1 MGVKIF
7 NLKNTSFILFVT
19 LLNVIN
25 FVDRQFISSF
35 APFLKRDLGLSD
47 TEIGLLTGIVFIF
60 FYTVAGLFVG
70 TLADRYNR
78 TRIIGIGVI
87 LWSAFT
93 AISGFAKNFFQLAAP
108 RLFIGI
114 GESTITPTTMSIL
127 SDRFNQERLGFA
139 AGFYYL
145 GVPVGVGA
153 SLLIAGYIEPIIGWR
168 GCFYLLGFLG
178 LILGFLMLLVK
189 DSPRKNISARPDSQS
204 FSEIMS
210 LLYKAITTSKSLVF
224 TILAG
229 TLYHVV
235 LGAAQFEVIWAVAD
249 KGFNPNTFGQI
260 NGWIFVVFGVL
271 GSLFGGIASD
281 WALKNY
287 GLPRTWFL
295 LILTIILM
303 PFAFTRYLDT
313 DNILFW
319 VGICSS
325 AFSLGCFYGPIFAVI
340 QELVP
345 SSIKGTV
352 VAFNLLCL
360 NMFGIASG
368 SILFGIISDYAV
380 AQGYENPYTNLLVG
394 FSTLFLILGPLLY
407 YLAGRYYE
415 SDRKKLQKEFS

>member
-1 MGVKIF
+1 M
-7 NLKNTSFILFVT
+7 
-19 LLNVIN
+19 IN

-35 APFLKRDLGLSD
+35 APFLKSDLNLSD

-78 TRIIGIGVI
+78 TKIIGLGVI

-93 AISGFAKNFFQLAAP
+93 AISGFAKNFFSLAAP
-108 RLFIGI
+108 RLFIGV

-127 SDRFNQERLGFA
+127 SDRYEQKRLGFA

-145 GVPVGVGA
+145 GVPVGVGI
-153 SLLIAGYIEPIIGWR
+153 SLLIAGYLEPMIGWR
-168 GCFYLLGFLG
+168 GCFYLLGLIG
-178 LILGFLMLLVK
+178 LLLGFLMLFVK
-189 DSPRKNISARPDSQS
+189 DSPRKNIATKPESKT
-204 FSEIMS
+204 FFEIIA
-210 LLYKAITTSKSLVF
+210 LLYKALSTSKSLVL
-224 TILAG
+224 TIIAG
-229 TLYHVV
+229 TLYHLV

-249 KGFNPNTFGQI
+249 KGFNPNSFGQI

-281 WALKNY
+281 WALKTYN
-287 GLPRTWFL
+287 LPRTWFL
-295 LILTIILM
+295 LILTLLLL
-303 PFAFTRYLDT
+303 PLAFTRYLET

-360 NMFGIASG
+360 NLFGIAIG
-368 SILFGIISDYAV
+368 SIVFGIMADYAV
-380 AQGYENPYTNLLVG
+380 AQGYQDPYTNLLVG
-394 FSTLFLILGPLLY
+394 FSLMFLILGPPLY
-407 YLAGRYYE
+407 YFAGKYYQ
-415 SDRKKLQKEFS
+415 SDREKLNEIFS

>member
-1 MGVKIF
+1 M
-7 NLKNTSFILFVT
+7 
-19 LLNVIN
+19 IN

-35 APFLKRDLGLSD
+35 APFLKSDLGLSD

-78 TRIIGIGVI
+78 TKIIGIGVI

-93 AISGFAKNFFQLAAP
+93 AISGFAKNFFTLAAP
-108 RLFIGI
+108 RLFIGV

-127 SDRFNQERLGFA
+127 SDRYEQKRLGFA

-145 GVPVGVGA
+145 GVPVGVGI
-153 SLLIAGYIEPIIGWR
+153 SLLIAGYLEPMIGWR
-168 GCFYLLGFLG
+168 GCFYLLGVIG
-178 LILGFLMLLVK
+178 LLLGFLMLFVK
-189 DSPRKNISARPDSQS
+189 DSPRKNISNKPESKT
-204 FSEIMS
+204 FFEIIS
-210 LLYKAITTSKSLVF
+210 LLYKALSTSKSLVL
-224 TILAG
+224 TIIAG
-229 TLYHVV
+229 TLYHIV

-281 WALKNY
+281 WTLKTYN
-287 GLPRTWFL
+287 LPRTWFL
-295 LILTIILM
+295 LILTLLLIPL
-303 PFAFTRYLDT
+303 AFTRYLET

-360 NMFGIASG
+360 NLLGIAIGSIVFGIMA
-368 SILFGIISDYAV
+368 DYAV
-380 AQGYENPYTNLLVG
+380 AKGYEDPYTNLLVG
-394 FSTLFLILGPLLY
+394 FSLMFLILGPPLY
-407 YLAGRYYE
+407 YFAGKYYQ
-415 SDRKKLQKEFS
+415 SDKKKLNQIFS

>member
-1 MGVKIF
+1 M
-7 NLKNTSFILFVT
+7 
-19 LLNVIN
+19 NVIN

-35 APFLKRDLGLSD
+35 APFLKSDLDLSD

-78 TRIIGIGVI
+78 TKIIGIGVI

-93 AISGFAKNFFQLAAP
+93 AISGFAKNFFTLAAP
-108 RLFIGI
+108 RLFIGV

-127 SDRFNQERLGFA
+127 SDRYEQKRLGFA

-145 GVPVGVGA
+145 GVPVGVGI
-153 SLLIAGYIEPIIGWR
+153 SLLIAGYLEPMIGWR
-168 GCFYLLGFLG
+168 GCFYLLGFIG
-178 LILGFLMLLVK
+178 LFLGFLMLFVK
-189 DSPRKNISARPDSQS
+189 DSPRKNISTKPESKT
-204 FSEIMS
+204 FFEIIT
-210 LLYKAITTSKSLVF
+210 LLYKALSTSKSLVL
-224 TILAG
+224 TIMAG
-229 TLYHVV
+229 TLYHLV

-281 WALKNY
+281 WALKTYN
-287 GLPRTWFL
+287 LPRTWFL
-295 LILTIILM
+295 LILTILLIPL
-303 PFAFTRYLDT
+303 AFTRYLET
-313 DNILFW
+313 DNFLFW

-360 NMFGIASG
+360 NLLGIAIGSIVFGIMA
-368 SILFGIISDYAV
+368 DYAV
-380 AQGYENPYTNLLVG
+380 AQGYEDPYTNLLVG
-394 FSTLFLILGPLLY
+394 FSLMFLILGPPLY
-407 YLAGRYYE
+407 YFAGKYYQ
-415 SDRKKLQKEFS
+415 SDKEKLNKIFSKAR

>member
-1 MGVKIF
+1 M
-7 NLKNTSFILFVT
+7 
-19 LLNVIN
+19 IN

-35 APFLKRDLGLSD
+35 APFLKSDLDLSD

-78 TRIIGIGVI
+78 TKIIGIGVI

-93 AISGFAKNFFQLAAP
+93 AISGFAKNFFTLAAP
-108 RLFIGI
+108 RLFIGV

-127 SDRFNQERLGFA
+127 SDRYEQKRLGFA

-145 GVPVGVGA
+145 GVPVGVGI
-153 SLLIAGYIEPIIGWR
+153 SLLIAGYLEPMIGWR
-168 GCFYLLGFLG
+168 GCFYLLGFIG
-178 LILGFLMLLVK
+178 LFLGFLMLFVK
-189 DSPRKNISARPDSQS
+189 DSPRKNISTKPESKT
-204 FSEIMS
+204 FFEIIA
-210 LLYKAITTSKSLVF
+210 LLYKALSTSKSLVL
-224 TILAG
+224 TIIAG
-229 TLYHVV
+229 TLYHLV

-281 WALKNY
+281 WALKTYN
-287 GLPRTWFL
+287 LPRTWFL
-295 LILTIILM
+295 LILTVLLIPL
-303 PFAFTRYLDT
+303 AFTRYLET
-313 DNILFW
+313 DNFLFW

-360 NMFGIASG
+360 NLLGIAIGSIVFGIMA
-368 SILFGIISDYAV
+368 DYAV
-380 AQGYENPYTNLLVG
+380 AQGYEDPYTNLLVG
-394 FSTLFLILGPLLY
+394 FSLMFLILGPLLY
-407 YLAGRYYE
+407 YFAGKYYQ
-415 SDRKKLQKEFS
+415 SDKEKLNKIFS

>member
-1 MGVKIF
+1 M
-7 NLKNTSFILFVT
+7 
-19 LLNVIN
+19 IN

-35 APFLKRDLGLSD
+35 APFLKSDLGLSD

-78 TRIIGIGVI
+78 TKIIGIGVI

-93 AISGFAKNFFQLAAP
+93 AISGFAKNFFTLAAP
-108 RLFIGI
+108 RLFIGV

-127 SDRFNQERLGFA
+127 SDRYEQKRLGFA

-145 GVPVGVGA
+145 GVPVGVGI
-153 SLLIAGYIEPIIGWR
+153 SLLIAGYLEPMIGWR
-168 GCFYLLGFLG
+168 GCFYLLGVIG
-178 LILGFLMLLVK
+178 LLLGFLMLFVK
-189 DSPRKNISARPDSQS
+189 DSPRKNISNKPESKT
-204 FSEIMS
+204 FFEIIS
-210 LLYKAITTSKSLVF
+210 LLYKALSTSKSLVL
-224 TILAG
+224 TIIAG
-229 TLYHVV
+229 TLYHIV

-281 WALKNY
+281 WTLKTYN
-287 GLPRTWFL
+287 LPRTWFL
-295 LILTIILM
+295 LILTILLL
-303 PFAFTRYLDT
+303 PLAFTRYLET

-360 NMFGIASG
+360 NLLGIAIGSIVFGIMA
-368 SILFGIISDYAV
+368 DYAV
-380 AQGYENPYTNLLVG
+380 AQGYEDPYTNLLVG
-394 FSTLFLILGPLLY
+394 FSLMFLILGPPLY
-407 YLAGRYYE
+407 YFAGKYYQ
-415 SDRKKLQKEFS
+415 SDKKKLNKIFS

>member
-1 MGVKIF
+1 M
-7 NLKNTSFILFVT
+7 
-19 LLNVIN
+19 IN

-35 APFLKRDLGLSD
+35 APFLKSDLGLSD

-78 TRIIGIGVI
+78 TKIIGIGVI

-93 AISGFAKNFFQLAAP
+93 AISGFAKNFFTLAAP
-108 RLFIGI
+108 RLFIGV

-127 SDRFNQERLGFA
+127 SDRYEQKRLGFA

-145 GVPVGVGA
+145 GVPVGVGI
-153 SLLIAGYIEPIIGWR
+153 SLLIAGYLEPMIGWR
-168 GCFYLLGFLG
+168 GCFYLLGVIG
-178 LILGFLMLLVK
+178 LLLGFLMLFVK
-189 DSPRKNISARPDSQS
+189 DSPRKNISNKPESKT
-204 FSEIMS
+204 FFEIIS
-210 LLYKAITTSKSLVF
+210 LLYKALSTSKSLVL
-224 TILAG
+224 TIIAG
-229 TLYHVV
+229 TLYHIV

-281 WALKNY
+281 WTLKTYN
-287 GLPRTWFL
+287 LPRTWFL
-295 LILTIILM
+295 LILTLLLL
-303 PFAFTRYLDT
+303 PLAFTRYLET

-360 NMFGIASG
+360 NLLGIAIGSIVFGIMA
-368 SILFGIISDYAV
+368 DYAV
-380 AQGYENPYTNLLVG
+380 AQGYEDPYTNLLVG
-394 FSTLFLILGPLLY
+394 FSLMFLILGPPLY
-407 YLAGRYYE
+407 YFAGKYYQ
-415 SDRKKLQKEFS
+415 SDKKKLNKIFS

>member
-1 MGVKIF
+1 M
-7 NLKNTSFILFVT
+7 
-19 LLNVIN
+19 IN

-35 APFLKRDLGLSD
+35 APFLKSDLDLSD

-78 TRIIGIGVI
+78 TKIIGIGVI

-93 AISGFAKNFFQLAAP
+93 AISGFAKNFFTLAAP
-108 RLFIGI
+108 RLFIGV

-127 SDRFNQERLGFA
+127 SDRYEQKRLGFA

-145 GVPVGVGA
+145 GVPVGVGI
-153 SLLIAGYIEPIIGWR
+153 SLLIAGYLEPMIGWR
-168 GCFYLLGFLG
+168 GCFYLLGFIG
-178 LILGFLMLLVK
+178 LFLGFLMLFVK
-189 DSPRKNISARPDSQS
+189 DSPRKNISTKPESKT
-204 FSEIMS
+204 FFEIIA
-210 LLYKAITTSKSLVF
+210 LLYKALSTSKSLVL
-224 TILAG
+224 TIIAG
-229 TLYHVV
+229 TLYHLV

-249 KGFNPNTFGQI
+249 KDFDPNTFGRI

-281 WALKNY
+281 WALKTYN
-287 GLPRTWFL
+287 LPRTWFL
-295 LILTIILM
+295 LILTLLLIPL
-303 PFAFTRYLDT
+303 AFTRYLET

-360 NMFGIASG
+360 NLLGIAIGSIVFGIMA
-368 SILFGIISDYAV
+368 DYAV
-380 AQGYENPYTNLLVG
+380 AQGYEDPYTNLLVG
-394 FSTLFLILGPLLY
+394 FSLMFLVLGPPLY
-407 YLAGRYYE
+407 YFAGKYYQ
-415 SDRKKLQKEFS
+415 SDKKRLNEIFN

>member
-1 MGVKIF
+1 MF

-78 TRIIGIGVI
+78 TKIIGIGVI

-189 DSPRKNISARPDSQS
+189 DSPRKNISVRPDSQS
-204 FSEIMS
+204 FSEIIS

-303 PFAFTRYLDT
+303 PLAFTRYLDT

-360 NMFGIASG
+360 NMLGIASG
-368 SILFGIISDYAV
+368 SILFGIIADYAV

-394 FSTLFLILGPLLY
+394 FSVLFLIFGPILY
-407 YLAGRYYE
+407 FLAGRYYE

>member
-1 MGVKIF
+1 MF

-189 DSPRKNISARPDSQS
+189 DSPRKNISVRPDSQS
-204 FSEIMS
+204 FSEIIS

-303 PFAFTRYLDT
+303 PLAFTRYLDT

-325 AFSLGCFYGPIFAVI
+325 AFSLGCF
-340 QELVP
+340 
-345 SSIKGTV
+345 
-352 VAFNLLCL
+352 
-360 NMFGIASG
+360 
-368 SILFGIISDYAV
+368 
-380 AQGYENPYTNLLVG
+380 
-394 FSTLFLILGPLLY
+394 
-407 YLAGRYYE
+407 
-415 SDRKKLQKEFS
+415 

>member
-1 MGVKIF
+1 M
-7 NLKNTSFILFVT
+7 
-19 LLNVIN
+19 IN

-35 APFLKRDLGLSD
+35 APFLKSDLGLSD

-78 TRIIGIGVI
+78 TKIIGIGVI

-93 AISGFAKNFFQLAAP
+93 AISGFAKNFFTLAAP
-108 RLFIGI
+108 RLFIGV

-127 SDRFNQERLGFA
+127 SDRYEQKRLGFA

-145 GVPVGVGA
+145 GVPVGVGI
-153 SLLIAGYIEPIIGWR
+153 SLLIAGYLEPMIGWR
-168 GCFYLLGFLG
+168 GCFYLLGVIG
-178 LILGFLMLLVK
+178 LLLGFLMLFVK
-189 DSPRKNISARPDSQS
+189 DSPRKNISNKPESKT
-204 FSEIMS
+204 FFEIIS
-210 LLYKAITTSKSLVF
+210 LLYKALSTSKSLVL
-224 TILAG
+224 TIIAG
-229 TLYHVV
+229 TLYHIV

-249 KGFNPNTFGQI
+249 KGFNPNIFGQI

-281 WALKNY
+281 WTLKTYN
-287 GLPRTWFL
+287 LPRTWFL
-295 LILTIILM
+295 LILTILLL
-303 PFAFTRYLDT
+303 PLAFTRYLET

-360 NMFGIASG
+360 NLLGIAIGSIVFGIMA
-368 SILFGIISDYAV
+368 DYAV
-380 AQGYENPYTNLLVG
+380 AQGYEDPYTNLLVG
-394 FSTLFLILGPLLY
+394 FSLMFLVLGPPLY
-407 YLAGRYYE
+407 YFAGKYYQ
-415 SDRKKLQKEFS
+415 SDKKRLNEIFN

>member
-1 MGVKIF
+1 M
-7 NLKNTSFILFVT
+7 
-19 LLNVIN
+19 IN

-35 APFLKRDLGLSD
+35 APFLKSDLGLSD

-78 TRIIGIGVI
+78 TKIIGIGVI

-93 AISGFAKNFFQLAAP
+93 AISGFAKNFFTLAAP
-108 RLFIGI
+108 RLFIGV

-127 SDRFNQERLGFA
+127 SDRYEQKRLGFA

-145 GVPVGVGA
+145 GVPVGVGI
-153 SLLIAGYIEPIIGWR
+153 SLLIAGYLEPMIGWR
-168 GCFYLLGFLG
+168 GCFYLLVVIVL
-178 LILGFLMLLVK
+178 LLGFLMLFVK
-189 DSPRKNISARPDSQS
+189 DSPRKNISNKPESKT
-204 FSEIMS
+204 FFEIIS
-210 LLYKAITTSKSLVF
+210 LLYKALSTSKSLVL
-224 TILAG
+224 TIIAG
-229 TLYHVV
+229 TLYHLV

-249 KGFNPNTFGQI
+249 KDFDPNTFGRI

-281 WALKNY
+281 WALKTYN
-287 GLPRTWFL
+287 LPRTWFL
-295 LILTIILM
+295 LILTVLLIPL
-303 PFAFTRYLDT
+303 AFTRYLET

-360 NMFGIASG
+360 NLLGIAIGSIVFGIMA
-368 SILFGIISDYAV
+368 DYAV
-380 AQGYENPYTNLLVG
+380 AQGYEDPYTNLLVG
-394 FSTLFLILGPLLY
+394 FSLMFLVLGPPLY
-407 YLAGRYYE
+407 YFAGKYYQ
-415 SDRKKLQKEFS
+415 SDKKRLNEIFN

>member
-1 MGVKIF
+1 M
-7 NLKNTSFILFVT
+7 
-19 LLNVIN
+19 IN

-35 APFLKRDLGLSD
+35 APFLKSDLGLSD

-78 TRIIGIGVI
+78 TKIIGIGVI

-93 AISGFAKNFFQLAAP
+93 AISGFAKNFFTLAAP
-108 RLFIGI
+108 RLFIGV

-127 SDRFNQERLGFA
+127 SDRYEQKRLGFA

-145 GVPVGVGA
+145 GVPVGVGI
-153 SLLIAGYIEPIIGWR
+153 SLLIAGYLEPMIGWR
-168 GCFYLLGFLG
+168 GCFYLLGAIG
-178 LILGFLMLLVK
+178 LLLGFLMLFVK
-189 DSPRKNISARPDSQS
+189 DSPRKNISNKPESKT
-204 FSEIMS
+204 FFEIIS
-210 LLYKAITTSKSLVF
+210 LLYKALSTSKSLVL
-224 TILAG
+224 TIIAG
-229 TLYHVV
+229 TLYHIV

-281 WALKNY
+281 WTLKTYN
-287 GLPRTWFL
+287 LPRTWFL
-295 LILTIILM
+295 LILTILLIPL
-303 PFAFTRYLDT
+303 AFTRYLET

-360 NMFGIASG
+360 NLLGIAIGSIVFGIMA
-368 SILFGIISDYAV
+368 DYAV
-380 AQGYENPYTNLLVG
+380 AQGYEDPYTNLLVG
-394 FSTLFLILGPLLY
+394 FSLMFLVLGPPLY
-407 YLAGRYYE
+407 YFAGKYYQ
-415 SDRKKLQKEFS
+415 SDKKRLNEIFN

>member
-1 MGVKIF
+1 M
-7 NLKNTSFILFVT
+7 
-19 LLNVIN
+19 IN

-35 APFLKRDLGLSD
+35 APFLKSDLGLSD

-78 TRIIGIGVI
+78 TKIIGIGVI

-93 AISGFAKNFFQLAAP
+93 AISGFAKNFFTLAAP
-108 RLFIGI
+108 RLFIGV

-127 SDRFNQERLGFA
+127 SDRYEQKRLGFA

-145 GVPVGVGA
+145 GVPVGVGI
-153 SLLIAGYIEPIIGWR
+153 SLLIAGYLEPMIGWR
-168 GCFYLLGFLG
+168 GCFYLLGVIG
-178 LILGFLMLLVK
+178 LLLGFLMLFVK
-189 DSPRKNISARPDSQS
+189 DSPRKNISNKPESKT
-204 FSEIMS
+204 FFEIIS
-210 LLYKAITTSKSLVF
+210 LLYKALSTSKSLVL
-224 TILAG
+224 TIIAG
-229 TLYHVV
+229 TLYHLV

-281 WALKNY
+281 WALKTYN
-287 GLPRTWFL
+287 LPRTWFL
-295 LILTIILM
+295 LILTVLLIPL
-303 PFAFTRYLDT
+303 AFTRYLET
-313 DNILFW
+313 DNFLFW

-360 NMFGIASG
+360 NLLGIAIGSIVFGIMA
-368 SILFGIISDYAV
+368 DYAV
-380 AQGYENPYTNLLVG
+380 AQGYEDPYTNLLVG
-394 FSTLFLILGPLLY
+394 FSLMFLILGPPLY
-407 YLAGRYYE
+407 YFAGRYYQ
-415 SDRKKLQKEFS
+415 SDKEKLNKIFS

>member
-1 MGVKIF
+1 M
-7 NLKNTSFILFVT
+7 
-19 LLNVIN
+19 IN

-35 APFLKRDLGLSD
+35 APFLKSDLGLSD

-78 TRIIGIGVI
+78 TKIIGVGVI

-93 AISGFAKNFFQLAAP
+93 AISGFAKNFFSLAAP
-108 RLFIGI
+108 RLFIGV

-127 SDRFNQERLGFA
+127 SDRYEQKRLGFA

-145 GVPVGVGA
+145 GVPVGVGI
-153 SLLIAGYIEPIIGWR
+153 SLLIAGYVEPIIGWR
-168 GCFYLLGFLG
+168 GCFYLLGVIG
-178 LILGFLMLLVK
+178 LLLGFLMFFVK
-189 DSPRKNISARPDSQS
+189 DSPRKNISSKPESKS
-204 FSEIMS
+204 FFEII
-210 LLYKAITTSKSLVF
+210 AILHRTLSNSKSLVL
-224 TILAG
+224 TIMAG
-229 TLYHVV
+229 TLYHIV

-249 KGFNPNTFGQI
+249 KGFNPNYFGQI

-287 GLPRTWFL
+287 SLPRTWFL
-295 LILTIILM
+295 LILTLLLM
-303 PFAFTRYLDT
+303 PLAFTRYLEIDS
-313 DNILFW
+313 ILFW
-319 VGICSS
+319 IGICSS

-345 SSIKGTV
+345 STIKGTI

-360 NMFGIASG
+360 NLLGIAFGSIMFGIMA
-368 SILFGIISDYAV
+368 DYAV
-380 AQGYENPYTNLLVG
+380 NQGYEDPYTNLLVS
-394 FSTLFLILGPLLY
+394 FSSIYLVLGPPLY
-407 YLAGRYYE
+407 YFAGKYYQ
-415 SDRKKLQKEFS
+415 SDKKKLNEIFD

>member
-1 MGVKIF
+1 M
-7 NLKNTSFILFVT
+7 
-19 LLNVIN
+19 IN

-35 APFLKRDLGLSD
+35 APFLKSDLGLSD

-78 TRIIGIGVI
+78 TKIIGLGVI

-93 AISGFAKNFFQLAAP
+93 AISGFAKNFFSLAAP
-108 RLFIGI
+108 RLFIGV

-127 SDRFNQERLGFA
+127 SDRYEQKRLGFA

-145 GVPVGVGA
+145 GVPVGVGI
-153 SLLIAGYIEPIIGWR
+153 SLLIAGYLEPMIGWR
-168 GCFYLLGFLG
+168 GCFYLLGLIG
-178 LILGFLMLLVK
+178 LLLGFLMLFVK
-189 DSPRKNISARPDSQS
+189 DSPRKNIATKPESKT
-204 FSEIMS
+204 FFEIIA
-210 LLYKAITTSKSLVF
+210 LLYKALSTSKSLVL

-229 TLYHVV
+229 TLYHLV

-281 WALKNY
+281 WALKTYN
-287 GLPRTWFL
+287 LPRTWFL
-295 LILTIILM
+295 LILTLLLL
-303 PFAFTRYLDT
+303 PLAFTRYLET

-360 NMFGIASG
+360 NLFGIAIG
-368 SILFGIISDYAV
+368 SIVFGIMADYAV
-380 AQGYENPYTNLLVG
+380 AQGYQDPYTNLLVG
-394 FSTLFLILGPLLY
+394 FSLMFLVLGPPLY
-407 YLAGRYYE
+407 YFAGKYYQ
-415 SDRKKLQKEFS
+415 SDREKLGEIFS

>member
-1 MGVKIF
+1 M
-7 NLKNTSFILFVT
+7 
-19 LLNVIN
+19 IN

-35 APFLKRDLGLSD
+35 APFLKSDLGLSD

-78 TRIIGIGVI
+78 TKIIGIGVI

-93 AISGFAKNFFQLAAP
+93 AISGFAKNFFTLAAP
-108 RLFIGI
+108 RLFIGV

-127 SDRFNQERLGFA
+127 SDRYEQKRLGFA

-145 GVPVGVGA
+145 GVPVGVGV
-153 SLLIAGYIEPIIGWR
+153 SLLIAGYLEPIIGWR
-168 GCFYLLGFLG
+168 GCFYLLGFIG
-178 LILGFLMLLVK
+178 LLLGFLMLFVK
-189 DSPRKNISARPDSQS
+189 DTPRKNISNKPESKT
-204 FSEIMS
+204 FFEIIA
-210 LLYKAITTSKSLVF
+210 LLYKALSTSKSLVL
-224 TILAG
+224 TIIAG
-229 TLYHVV
+229 TLYHLV

-249 KGFNPNTFGQI
+249 KGFDPNTFGRI

-281 WALKNY
+281 WALKTYN
-287 GLPRTWFL
+287 LPRTWFL
-295 LILTIILM
+295 LILTVLLIPL
-303 PFAFTRYLDT
+303 AFTRYLET
-313 DNILFW
+313 DNVLFW

-360 NMFGIASG
+360 NLLGIAIGSIVFGIMA
-368 SILFGIISDYAV
+368 DYAV
-380 AQGYENPYTNLLVG
+380 AQGYEDPYTNLLVG
-394 FSTLFLILGPLLY
+394 FSLMFLILGPPLY
-407 YLAGRYYE
+407 YFAGKYYQ
-415 SDRKKLQKEFS
+415 SDRKRLNEIFA

>member
-1 MGVKIF
+1 
-7 NLKNTSFILFVT
+7 
-19 LLNVIN
+19 VIN

-35 APFLKRDLGLSD
+35 APFLKSDLGLSD

-78 TRIIGIGVI
+78 TKIIGIGVI

-93 AISGFAKNFFQLAAP
+93 AISGFAKNFFTLAAP
-108 RLFIGI
+108 RLFIGV

-127 SDRFNQERLGFA
+127 SDRYEQKRLGFA

-145 GVPVGVGA
+145 GVPVGVGI
-153 SLLIAGYIEPIIGWR
+153 SLLIAGYLEPMIGWR
-168 GCFYLLGFLG
+168 GCFYLLGVIG
-178 LILGFLMLLVK
+178 LLLGFLMLFVK
-189 DSPRKNISARPDSQS
+189 DSPRKNISNKPESKT
-204 FSEIMS
+204 FFEIIS
-210 LLYKAITTSKSLVF
+210 LLYKALSTSKSLVL
-224 TILAG
+224 TIIAG
-229 TLYHVV
+229 TLYHIV

-281 WALKNY
+281 WTLKTYN
-287 GLPRTWFL
+287 LPRTWFL
-295 LILTIILM
+295 LILTLLLL
-303 PFAFTRYLDT
+303 PLAFTRYLET

-360 NMFGIASG
+360 NLLGIAIGSIVFGIMA
-368 SILFGIISDYAV
+368 DYAV
-380 AQGYENPYTNLLVG
+380 AQGYEDPYTNLLVG
-394 FSTLFLILGPLLY
+394 FSLMFLILGPPLY
-407 YLAGRYYE
+407 YFAGKYYQ
-415 SDRKKLQKEFS
+415 SDREKLGEIFS

>member
-1 MGVKIF
+1 M
-7 NLKNTSFILFVT
+7 
-19 LLNVIN
+19 NVIN

-35 APFLKRDLGLSD
+35 APFLKRDLNLSD

-78 TRIIGIGVI
+78 TKIIGIGVI

-127 SDRFNQERLGFA
+127 SDRYEQKNLGFA

-145 GVPVGVGA
+145 GVPVGVGV
-153 SLLIAGYIEPIIGWR
+153 SLLIAGYLEPLIGWR

-178 LILGFLMLLVK
+178 LALGLLMLLVK
-189 DSPRKNISARPDSQS
+189 DSPRKNISTKPESKS
-204 FSEIMS
+204 FMEMMS
-210 LLYKAITTSKSLVF
+210 LLYKALSSSKSLVF
-224 TILAG
+224 TIMAG

-249 KGFNPNTFGQI
+249 KGFNPNIFGQI

-281 WALKNY
+281 WTLKKYN
-287 GLPRTWFL
+287 LPRTWFL
-295 LILTIILM
+295 LILTLLLM
-303 PFAFTRYLDT
+303 PLAFTRYLDT
-313 DNILFW
+313 DSILFW

-325 AFSLGCFYGPIFAVI
+325 AFSLGCFYGPVFAVI

-345 SSIKGTV
+345 PTIKGTV

-360 NMFGIASG
+360 NMLGIALG
-368 SILFGIISDYAV
+368 SILFGILADYAV
-380 AQGYENPYTNLLVG
+380 TQGYENPYTNLLVG
-394 FSTLFLILGPLLY
+394 FSCVFLVFGPILY
-407 YLAGRYYE
+407 YLAGRFYE
-415 SDRKKLQKEFS
+415 KDKTTLKEKFN

>member
-1 MGVKIF
+1 M
-7 NLKNTSFILFVT
+7 
-19 LLNVIN
+19 IN

-35 APFLKRDLGLSD
+35 APFLKSDLDLSD

-78 TRIIGIGVI
+78 TKIIGIGVI

-93 AISGFAKNFFQLAAP
+93 AISGFAKNFFTLAAP
-108 RLFIGI
+108 RLFIGV

-127 SDRFNQERLGFA
+127 SDRYEQKRLGFA

-145 GVPVGVGA
+145 GVPVGVGI
-153 SLLIAGYIEPIIGWR
+153 SLLIAGYLEPMIGWR
-168 GCFYLLGFLG
+168 GCFYLLGFIG
-178 LILGFLMLLVK
+178 LFLGFLMLFVK
-189 DSPRKNISARPDSQS
+189 DSPRKNISTKPESKT
-204 FSEIMS
+204 FFEIIT
-210 LLYKAITTSKSLVF
+210 LLYKALSTSKSLVL
-224 TILAG
+224 TIMAG
-229 TLYHVV
+229 TLYHLV

-281 WALKNY
+281 WALKTYN
-287 GLPRTWFL
+287 LPRTWFL
-295 LILTIILM
+295 LILTILLIPL
-303 PFAFTRYLDT
+303 AFTRYLET
-313 DNILFW
+313 DNFLFW

-360 NMFGIASG
+360 NLLGIAIGSIVFGIMA
-368 SILFGIISDYAV
+368 DYAV
-380 AQGYENPYTNLLVG
+380 AQGYEDPYTNLLVG
-394 FSTLFLILGPLLY
+394 FSLMFLILGPPLY
-407 YLAGRYYE
+407 YFAGKYYQ
-415 SDRKKLQKEFS
+415 SDKEKLNKIFS

>member
-1 MGVKIF
+1 M
-7 NLKNTSFILFVT
+7 
-19 LLNVIN
+19 IN

-35 APFLKRDLGLSD
+35 APFLKSDLGLSD

-78 TRIIGIGVI
+78 TKIIGIGVI

-93 AISGFAKNFFQLAAP
+93 AISGFAKNFFTLAAP
-108 RLFIGI
+108 RLFIGV

-127 SDRFNQERLGFA
+127 SDRYEQKRLGFA

-145 GVPVGVGA
+145 GVPVGVGI
-153 SLLIAGYIEPIIGWR
+153 SLLIAGYLEPMIGWR
-168 GCFYLLGFLG
+168 GCFYLLGVIG
-178 LILGFLMLLVK
+178 LLLGFLMLFVK
-189 DSPRKNISARPDSQS
+189 DSPRKNISNKPESKT
-204 FSEIMS
+204 FFEIIS
-210 LLYKAITTSKSLVF
+210 LLYKALSTSKSLVF
-224 TILAG
+224 TIIAG
-229 TLYHVV
+229 TLYHIV

-281 WALKNY
+281 WTLKTYN
-287 GLPRTWFL
+287 LPRTWFL
-295 LILTIILM
+295 LILTILLL
-303 PFAFTRYLDT
+303 PLAFTRYLET

-360 NMFGIASG
+360 NLLGIAIGSIVFGIMA
-368 SILFGIISDYAV
+368 DYAV
-380 AQGYENPYTNLLVG
+380 AQGYEDPYTNLLVG
-394 FSTLFLILGPLLY
+394 FSLMFLILGPPLY
-407 YLAGRYYE
+407 YFAGKYYQ
-415 SDRKKLQKEFS
+415 SDKKKLNKIFS

>member
-1 MGVKIF
+1 M
-7 NLKNTSFILFVT
+7 
-19 LLNVIN
+19 IN

-35 APFLKRDLGLSD
+35 APFLKSDLGLSD

-78 TRIIGIGVI
+78 TKIIGVGVI

-93 AISGFAKNFFQLAAP
+93 AISGFAKNFFTLAAP
-108 RLFIGI
+108 RLFIGV

-127 SDRFNQERLGFA
+127 SDRYEQKRLGFA

-145 GVPVGVGA
+145 GVPVGVGI
-153 SLLIAGYIEPIIGWR
+153 SLLIAGYLEPMIGWR
-168 GCFYLLGFLG
+168 GCFYLLGVIG
-178 LILGFLMLLVK
+178 LLLGFLMLFVK
-189 DSPRKNISARPDSQS
+189 DSPRKNISNKPESKT
-204 FSEIMS
+204 FFEIIS
-210 LLYKAITTSKSLVF
+210 LLYKALSTSKSLVF
-224 TILAG
+224 TIIAG
-229 TLYHVV
+229 TLYHIV

-281 WALKNY
+281 WTLKTFN
-287 GLPRTWFL
+287 LPRTWFL
-295 LILTIILM
+295 LILTLLLL
-303 PFAFTRYLDT
+303 PLAFTRYLET

-345 SSIKGTV
+345 PSIKGTV

-360 NMFGIASG
+360 NLLGIAIGSIVFGIMA
-368 SILFGIISDYAV
+368 DYAV
-380 AQGYENPYTNLLVG
+380 AQGYEDPYTNLLVG
-394 FSTLFLILGPLLY
+394 FSLMFLILGPPLY
-407 YLAGRYYE
+407 YFAGKYYQ
-415 SDRKKLQKEFS
+415 SDREKLGEIFS

>member
-1 MGVKIF
+1 M
-7 NLKNTSFILFVT
+7 FVT

-35 APFLKRDLGLSD
+35 APFLKSDLGLSD

-78 TRIIGIGVI
+78 TKIIGIGVI

-93 AISGFAKNFFQLAAP
+93 AISGFAKNFFTLAAP
-108 RLFIGI
+108 RLFIGV

-127 SDRFNQERLGFA
+127 SDRYEQKRLGFA

-145 GVPVGVGA
+145 GVPVGVGI
-153 SLLIAGYIEPIIGWR
+153 SLLIAGYLEPMIGWR
-168 GCFYLLGFLG
+168 GCFYLLGVIG
-178 LILGFLMLLVK
+178 LLLGFLMLFVK
-189 DSPRKNISARPDSQS
+189 DSPRKNISNKPESKT
-204 FSEIMS
+204 FFEIIS
-210 LLYKAITTSKSLVF
+210 LLYKALSTSKSLVL
-224 TILAG
+224 TIIAG
-229 TLYHVV
+229 TLYHIV

-281 WALKNY
+281 WTLKTYN
-287 GLPRTWFL
+287 LPRTWFL
-295 LILTIILM
+295 LILTILLIPL
-303 PFAFTRYLDT
+303 AFTRYLET

-360 NMFGIASG
+360 NLLGIAIGSIVFGIMA
-368 SILFGIISDYAV
+368 DYAV
-380 AQGYENPYTNLLVG
+380 AKGYEDPYTNLLVG
-394 FSTLFLILGPLLY
+394 FSLMFLILGPPLY
-407 YLAGRYYE
+407 YFAGKYYQ
-415 SDRKKLQKEFS
+415 SDKKKLNKIFS

>member
-1 MGVKIF
+1 
-7 NLKNTSFILFVT
+7 
-19 LLNVIN
+19 VIN

-35 APFLKRDLGLSD
+35 APFLKSDLGLSD

-78 TRIIGIGVI
+78 TKIIGLGVI

-93 AISGFAKNFFQLAAP
+93 AISGFAKNFFTLAAP
-108 RLFIGI
+108 RLFIGV

-127 SDRFNQERLGFA
+127 SDRYEQKRLGFA

-145 GVPVGVGA
+145 GVPVGVGI
-153 SLLIAGYIEPIIGWR
+153 SLLIAGYLEPMIGWR
-168 GCFYLLGFLG
+168 GCFYLLGVIG
-178 LILGFLMLLVK
+178 LLLGFLMLFVK
-189 DSPRKNISARPDSQS
+189 DSPRKNISNKPESKT
-204 FSEIMS
+204 FFEIIS
-210 LLYKAITTSKSLVF
+210 LLYKALSTSKSLVL
-224 TILAG
+224 TIVAG
-229 TLYHVV
+229 TLYHLV

-249 KGFNPNTFGQI
+249 KDFNPNTFGQI

-281 WALKNY
+281 WALKTYN
-287 GLPRTWFL
+287 LPRTWFL
-295 LILTIILM
+295 LILTVLLIPL
-303 PFAFTRYLDT
+303 AFTRYLET

-360 NMFGIASG
+360 NLLGIAIGSIVFGIMA
-368 SILFGIISDYAV
+368 DYAV
-380 AQGYENPYTNLLVG
+380 AQGYEDPYTNLLVG
-394 FSTLFLILGPLLY
+394 FSLMFLVLGPPLY
-407 YLAGRYYE
+407 YFAGKYYQ
-415 SDRKKLQKEFS
+415 SDKKRLNEIFN

>member
-1 MGVKIF
+1 M
-7 NLKNTSFILFVT
+7 
-19 LLNVIN
+19 IN

-35 APFLKRDLGLSD
+35 APFLKSDLGLSD

-78 TRIIGIGVI
+78 TKIIGIGVI

-93 AISGFAKNFFQLAAP
+93 AISGFAKNFFTLAAP
-108 RLFIGI
+108 RLFIGV

-127 SDRFNQERLGFA
+127 SDRYEQKRLGFA

-145 GVPVGVGA
+145 GVPVGVGI
-153 SLLIAGYIEPIIGWR
+153 SLLIAGYLEPMIGWR
-168 GCFYLLGFLG
+168 GCFYLLGVIG
-178 LILGFLMLLVK
+178 LLLGFLMLFVK
-189 DSPRKNISARPDSQS
+189 DTPRKNISNKPESKT
-204 FSEIMS
+204 FFEIIS
-210 LLYKAITTSKSLVF
+210 LLYKALSTSKSLVL
-224 TILAG
+224 TIIAG
-229 TLYHVV
+229 TLYHIV

-281 WALKNY
+281 WALKTYN
-287 GLPRTWFL
+287 LPRTWFL
-295 LILTIILM
+295 LILTLLLIPL
-303 PFAFTRYLDT
+303 AFTRYLET

-319 VGICSS
+319 IGICSS

-360 NMFGIASG
+360 NLLGIAIGSIVFGIMA
-368 SILFGIISDYAV
+368 DYAV
-380 AQGYENPYTNLLVG
+380 AQAYEDPYTNLLVG
-394 FSTLFLILGPLLY
+394 FSLMFLILGPPLY
-407 YLAGRYYE
+407 YFAGKYYQ
-415 SDRKKLQKEFS
+415 SDREKLGEIFS

>member
-1 MGVKIF
+1 MII
-7 NLKNTSFILFVT
+7 NLRNTSFLLFVT

-35 APFLKRDLGLSD
+35 APFLKSDLGLSD

-78 TRIIGIGVI
+78 TKIIGIGVI

-93 AISGFAKNFFQLAAP
+93 AISGFAKNFFTLAAP
-108 RLFIGI
+108 RLFIGV

-127 SDRFNQERLGFA
+127 SDRYEQKRLGFA

-145 GVPVGVGA
+145 GVPVGVGV
-153 SLLIAGYIEPIIGWR
+153 SLLIAGYLEPMIGWR
-168 GCFYLLGFLG
+168 GCFYLLGFIG
-178 LILGFLMLLVK
+178 LLLGFLMLFVK
-189 DSPRKNISARPDSQS
+189 DTARKNISNKPESKT
-204 FSEIMS
+204 FFEIIA
-210 LLYKAITTSKSLVF
+210 LLYKALSTSKSLVL
-224 TILAG
+224 TIIAG
-229 TLYHVV
+229 TLYHLV

-249 KGFNPNTFGQI
+249 KGFDPNTFGRI

-281 WALKNY
+281 WALKTYN
-287 GLPRTWFL
+287 LPRTWFL
-295 LILTIILM
+295 LILTVLII
-303 PFAFTRYLDT
+303 PFAFTRYLET
-313 DNILFW
+313 DNVLFW

-360 NMFGIASG
+360 NLLGIAIGSIVFGIMA
-368 SILFGIISDYAV
+368 DYAV
-380 AQGYENPYTNLLVG
+380 AQGYEDPYTNLLVG
-394 FSTLFLILGPLLY
+394 FSLMFLILGPPLY
-407 YLAGRYYE
+407 YFAGKYYQ
-415 SDRKKLQKEFS
+415 SDRKRLNEIFA

>member
-1 MGVKIF
+1 MF

-303 PFAFTRYLDT
+303 PLAFTRYLDT

-360 NMFGIASG
+360 NMLGIASG
-368 SILFGIISDYAV
+368 SILFGIIADYAV

-394 FSTLFLILGPLLY
+394 FSVLFLIFGPILY
-407 YLAGRYYE
+407 FLAGRYYE

>member
-1 MGVKIF
+1 M
-7 NLKNTSFILFVT
+7 
-19 LLNVIN
+19 IN

-35 APFLKRDLGLSD
+35 APFLKSDLGLSD

-78 TRIIGIGVI
+78 TKIIGIGVI

-93 AISGFAKNFFQLAAP
+93 AISGFAKNFFTLAAP
-108 RLFIGI
+108 RLFIGV

-127 SDRFNQERLGFA
+127 SDRYEQKRLGFA

-145 GVPVGVGA
+145 GVPVGVGI
-153 SLLIAGYIEPIIGWR
+153 SLLIAGYLEPMIGWR
-168 GCFYLLGFLG
+168 GCFYLLGVIG
-178 LILGFLMLLVK
+178 LLLGFLMLFVK
-189 DSPRKNISARPDSQS
+189 DSPRKNISNKPESKT
-204 FSEIMS
+204 FFEIIS
-210 LLYKAITTSKSLVF
+210 LLYKALSTSKSLVL
-224 TILAG
+224 TIIAG
-229 TLYHVV
+229 TLYHIV

-281 WALKNY
+281 WTLKTYN
-287 GLPRTWFL
+287 LPRTWFL
-295 LILTIILM
+295 LILTILLIPL
-303 PFAFTRYLDT
+303 AFTRYLET

-360 NMFGIASG
+360 NLLGIAIGSIVFGIMA
-368 SILFGIISDYAV
+368 DYAV
-380 AQGYENPYTNLLVG
+380 SQGYEDPYTNLLVG
-394 FSTLFLILGPLLY
+394 FSLMFLILGPPLY
-407 YLAGRYYE
+407 YFAGKYYQ
-415 SDRKKLQKEFS
+415 SDKKRLNEIFN

>member
-1 MGVKIF
+1 M
-7 NLKNTSFILFVT
+7 
-19 LLNVIN
+19 IN

-35 APFLKRDLGLSD
+35 APFLKSDLGLSD
-47 TEIGLLTGIVFIF
+47 TKIGLLTGIVFIF

-78 TRIIGIGVI
+78 TKIIGIGVI

-93 AISGFAKNFFQLAAP
+93 AISGFAKNFFTLAAP
-108 RLFIGI
+108 RLFIGV

-127 SDRFNQERLGFA
+127 SDRYEQKRLGFA

-145 GVPVGVGA
+145 GVPVGVGV
-153 SLLIAGYIEPIIGWR
+153 SLLIAGYLEPMIGWR
-168 GCFYLLGFLG
+168 GCFYLLGFIG
-178 LILGFLMLLVK
+178 LLLGFLMLFVK
-189 DSPRKNISARPDSQS
+189 DTPRKNISNKPESKT
-204 FSEIMS
+204 FFEIIA
-210 LLYKAITTSKSLVF
+210 LLYKALSTSKSLVL
-224 TILAG
+224 TIIAG
-229 TLYHVV
+229 TLYHLV

-249 KGFNPNTFGQI
+249 KGFDPNTFGRI

-281 WALKNY
+281 WALKTYN
-287 GLPRTWFL
+287 LPRTWFL
-295 LILTIILM
+295 LILTVLLIPL
-303 PFAFTRYLDT
+303 AFTRYLET
-313 DNILFW
+313 DNVLFW

-360 NMFGIASG
+360 NLLGIAIGSIVFGIMA
-368 SILFGIISDYAV
+368 DYAV
-380 AQGYENPYTNLLVG
+380 AQGYEDPYTNLLVG
-394 FSTLFLILGPLLY
+394 FSLMFLILGPPLY
-407 YLAGRYYE
+407 YFAGKYYQ
-415 SDRKKLQKEFS
+415 SDRKRLNEIFA

>member
-1 MGVKIF
+1 
-7 NLKNTSFILFVT
+7 
-19 LLNVIN
+19 LNVIN

-35 APFLKRDLGLSD
+35 APFLKRDLNLSD

-78 TRIIGIGVI
+78 TKIIGIGVI

-127 SDRFNQERLGFA
+127 SDRYEQKNLGFA

-145 GVPVGVGA
+145 GVPVGVGV
-153 SLLIAGYIEPIIGWR
+153 SLLIAGYLEPLIGWR

-178 LILGFLMLLVK
+178 LALGLLMLLVK
-189 DSPRKNISARPDSQS
+189 DSPRKNISTKPESKS
-204 FSEIMS
+204 FMEMMS
-210 LLYKAITTSKSLVF
+210 LLYKALSSSKSLVF
-224 TILAG
+224 TIMAG

-249 KGFNPNTFGQI
+249 KGFNPNIFGQI

-281 WALKNY
+281 WTLKKYN
-287 GLPRTWFL
+287 LPRTWFL
-295 LILTIILM
+295 LILTLLLM
-303 PFAFTRYLDT
+303 PLAFTRYLDT
-313 DNILFW
+313 DSILFW

-325 AFSLGCFYGPIFAVI
+325 AFSLGCFYGPVFAVI

-345 SSIKGTV
+345 PTIKGTV

-360 NMFGIASG
+360 NMLGIALG
-368 SILFGIISDYAV
+368 SILFGILADYAV
-380 AQGYENPYTNLLVG
+380 TQGYENPYTNLLVG
-394 FSTLFLILGPLLY
+394 FSCVFLVFGPILY
-407 YLAGRYYE
+407 YLAGRFYE
-415 SDRKKLQKEFS
+415 KDKTTLKEKFN

>member
-1 MGVKIF
+1 M
-7 NLKNTSFILFVT
+7 
-19 LLNVIN
+19 LNVIN

-35 APFLKRDLGLSD
+35 APFLKSDLGLSD

-78 TRIIGIGVI
+78 TKIIGIGVI

-93 AISGFAKNFFQLAAP
+93 AISGFAKNFFTLAAP
-108 RLFIGI
+108 RLFIGV

-127 SDRFNQERLGFA
+127 SDRYEQKRLGFA

-145 GVPVGVGA
+145 GVPVGVGI
-153 SLLIAGYIEPIIGWR
+153 SLLIAGYLEPMIGWR
-168 GCFYLLGFLG
+168 GCFYLLGVIG
-178 LILGFLMLLVK
+178 LLLGFLMLFVK
-189 DSPRKNISARPDSQS
+189 DTPRKNISNKPESKTFFD
-204 FSEIMS
+204 IIS
-210 LLYKAITTSKSLVF
+210 LLYKALSTSKSLVL
-224 TILAG
+224 TIIAG
-229 TLYHVV
+229 TLYHIV

-281 WALKNY
+281 WALKTYN
-287 GLPRTWFL
+287 LPRTWFL
-295 LILTIILM
+295 LILTLLLIPL
-303 PFAFTRYLDT
+303 AFTRYLET

-319 VGICSS
+319 IGICSS

-360 NMFGIASG
+360 NLLGIAIGSIVFGIMA
-368 SILFGIISDYAV
+368 DYAV
-380 AQGYENPYTNLLVG
+380 AQGYEDPYTNLLVG
-394 FSTLFLILGPLLY
+394 FSLMFLILGPPLY
-407 YLAGRYYE
+407 YFAGKYYQ
-415 SDRKKLQKEFS
+415 SDREKLGEIFS

>member
-1 MGVKIF
+1 MF

-189 DSPRKNISARPDSQS
+189 DSPRKNISVRPDSQS
-204 FSEIMS
+204 FSEIIS

-303 PFAFTRYLDT
+303 PLAFTRYLDT

-360 NMFGIASG
+360 NMLGIASG
-368 SILFGIISDYAV
+368 SILFGIIADYAV

-394 FSTLFLILGPLLY
+394 FSTLFLLLGPLLY

>member
-1 MGVKIF
+1 M
-7 NLKNTSFILFVT
+7 
-19 LLNVIN
+19 LNVIN

-35 APFLKRDLGLSD
+35 APFLKSDLGLSD

-78 TRIIGIGVI
+78 TKIIGIGVI

-93 AISGFAKNFFQLAAP
+93 AISGFAKNFFTLAAP
-108 RLFIGI
+108 RLFIGV

-127 SDRFNQERLGFA
+127 SDRYEQKRLGFA

-145 GVPVGVGA
+145 GVPVGVGI
-153 SLLIAGYIEPIIGWR
+153 SLLIAGYLEPMIGWR
-168 GCFYLLGFLG
+168 GCFYLLGVIG
-178 LILGFLMLLVK
+178 LLLGFLMLFVK
-189 DSPRKNISARPDSQS
+189 DSPRKNISNKPESKT
-204 FSEIMS
+204 FFEIIS
-210 LLYKAITTSKSLVF
+210 LLYKALSTSKSLVL
-224 TILAG
+224 TIIAG
-229 TLYHVV
+229 TLYHIV

-281 WALKNY
+281 WTLKTYN
-287 GLPRTWFL
+287 LPRTWFL
-295 LILTIILM
+295 LILTLLLL
-303 PFAFTRYLDT
+303 PLAFTRYLET

-360 NMFGIASG
+360 NLLGIAIGSIVFGIMA
-368 SILFGIISDYAV
+368 DYAV
-380 AQGYENPYTNLLVG
+380 AQGYEDPYTNLLVG
-394 FSTLFLILGPLLY
+394 FSLMFLILGPPLY
-407 YLAGRYYE
+407 YFAGKYYQ
-415 SDRKKLQKEFS
+415 SDKKKLNKIFS

>member
-1 MGVKIF
+1 M
-7 NLKNTSFILFVT
+7 
-19 LLNVIN
+19 NVIN

-35 APFLKRDLGLSD
+35 APFLKSDLDLSD

-78 TRIIGIGVI
+78 TKIIGIGVI

-93 AISGFAKNFFQLAAP
+93 AISGFAKNFFTLAAP
-108 RLFIGI
+108 RLFIGV

-127 SDRFNQERLGFA
+127 SDRYEQKRLGFA

-145 GVPVGVGA
+145 GVPVGVGM
-153 SLLIAGYIEPIIGWR
+153 SLLIAGYLEPMIGWR
-168 GCFYLLGFLG
+168 GCFYLLGFIG
-178 LILGFLMLLVK
+178 LFLGFLMLFVK
-189 DSPRKNISARPDSQS
+189 DSPRKNISTKPESKT
-204 FSEIMS
+204 FFEIIA
-210 LLYKAITTSKSLVF
+210 LLYKALSTSKSLVL
-224 TILAG
+224 TITAG
-229 TLYHVV
+229 TLYHLV

-281 WALKNY
+281 WALKTYN
-287 GLPRTWFL
+287 LPRTWFL
-295 LILTIILM
+295 LILTVLLIPL
-303 PFAFTRYLDT
+303 AFTRYLET
-313 DNILFW
+313 DNFLFW

-360 NMFGIASG
+360 NLLGIAIGSIVFGIMA
-368 SILFGIISDYAV
+368 DYAV
-380 AQGYENPYTNLLVG
+380 AQGYEDPYTNLLVG
-394 FSTLFLILGPLLY
+394 FSLMFLILGPPLY
-407 YLAGRYYE
+407 YFAGKYYQ
-415 SDRKKLQKEFS
+415 SDKEKLNKIFS

>member
-1 MGVKIF
+1 MF

-35 APFLKRDLGLSD
+35 APFLKRDLDLSD

-189 DSPRKNISARPDSQS
+189 DSPRKNISVRPDSQS
-204 FSEIMS
+204 FSEIIS

-303 PFAFTRYLDT
+303 PLAFTRYLDT

-360 NMFGIASG
+360 NMLGIASG
-368 SILFGIISDYAV
+368 SILFGIIADYAV

-394 FSTLFLILGPLLY
+394 FSVLFLIFGPILY
-407 YLAGRYYE
+407 FLAGRYYE

>member
-1 MGVKIF
+1 
-7 NLKNTSFILFVT
+7 
-19 LLNVIN
+19 VIN

-35 APFLKRDLGLSD
+35 APFLKSDLGLSD

-78 TRIIGIGVI
+78 TKIIGVGVI

-93 AISGFAKNFFQLAAP
+93 AISGYAKNFFTLAAP
-108 RLFIGI
+108 RLFIGV

-127 SDRFNQERLGFA
+127 SDRYEQKRLGFA

-145 GVPVGVGA
+145 GVPVGVGV
-153 SLLIAGYIEPIIGWR
+153 SLLIAGYLEPMIGWR
-168 GCFYLLGFLG
+168 GCFYLLGFIG
-178 LILGFLMLLVK
+178 LLLGFLMLFVK
-189 DSPRKNISARPDSQS
+189 DTARKNISNKPESKT
-204 FSEIMS
+204 FFEIIA
-210 LLYKAITTSKSLVF
+210 LLYKALSTSKSLVL
-224 TILAG
+224 TIIAG
-229 TLYHVV
+229 TLYHLV

-249 KGFNPNTFGQI
+249 KDFDPNTFGRI

-281 WALKNY
+281 WALKTYN
-287 GLPRTWFL
+287 LPRTWFL
-295 LILTIILM
+295 LILTVLLIPL
-303 PFAFTRYLDT
+303 AFTRYLET

-360 NMFGIASG
+360 NLLGIAIGSIVFGIMA
-368 SILFGIISDYAV
+368 DYAV
-380 AQGYENPYTNLLVG
+380 AQGYEDPYTNLLVG
-394 FSTLFLILGPLLY
+394 FSLMFLILGPPLY
-407 YLAGRYYE
+407 YFAGKYYQ
-415 SDRKKLQKEFS
+415 SDKKRLNEIFN